1 VTINAARQIGQGDR
15 LGSLEKGKEADFT
28 ILEMGER
35 AARYC
40 VIPRSRALVP
50 HMIVRR
56 LPLPWPG
63 PFGTARSLRF
73 QNPAMGARKG
83 ERGRALIGTDITG
96 DSGLGC
102 RASAAQPLGK
112 TFQRHAICFS
122 QHQL

>member
-1 VTINAARQIGQGDR
+1 VTRRCIIDNSVVGPDQAVSLDDAIRAVTINAARQIGQGDR

-40 VIPRSRALVP
+40 VIPRSRVLVQ

-73 QNPAMGARKG
+73 QNPAMWR
-83 ERGRALIGTDITG
+83 T
-96 DSGLGC
+96 
-102 RASAAQPLGK
+102 
-112 TFQRHAICFS
+112 
-122 QHQL
+122 